1 MKKKLRGRPSRFK
14 KSMKEIALKW
24 GVTSTTVSNMAKK
37 GCNFD
42 WPDETILDWI
52 ESEQSKK
59 NKIKEHKAKRK
70 EKPCSKCKK
79 HKQRSDFNTSKTSID
94 GLTSR
99 CKLCLSEGYQQRNK
113 DKINAHKKK
122 KQKKQ
127 ELAKMRI
134 KTCSKC
140 KKLKNYADFHKNKT
154 TSDGLVAWCKSCLRA
169 KYQKKNKDKIEAKNK
184 RIAYNKKHKKAK
196 ASHRAKERYQRD
208 IEASRAKQRES
219 DRRRKAKRREY
230 DRKRRATDPVYRATL
245 AHRARIRKALIN
257 NSKSSSSTEL
267 TGCSIKQFRQ
277 NLESQFTEGM
287 SWDNYGKR
295 GWHIDHII
303 PCASFDLSDP
313 AQQRACFHYT
323 NQQPLWAKNNESKG
337 DRIPDNHQPE
347 LPINYE
353 AK

>member
-1 MKKKLRGRPSRFK
+1 M
-14 KSMKEIALKW
+14 
-24 GVTSTTVSNMAKK
+24 
-37 GCNFD
+37 
-42 WPDETILDWI
+42 
-52 ESEQSKK
+52 
-59 NKIKEHKAKRK
+59 
-70 EKPCSKCKK
+70 
-79 HKQRSDFNTSKTSID
+79 
-94 GLTSR
+94 
-99 CKLCLSEGYQQRNK
+99 
-113 DKINAHKKK
+113 
-122 KQKKQ
+122 
-127 ELAKMRI
+127 
-134 KTCSKC
+134 KTCSTC
-140 KKLKNYADFHKNKT
+140 KQEKEA
-154 TSDGLVAWCKSCLRA
+154 SCFYKRNA
-169 KYQKKNKDKIEAKNK
+169 SKDKLCASCKDCMQSYVKANK
-184 RIAYNKKHKKAK
+184 QKAK
-196 ASHRAKERYQRD
+196 ARAKVYREKNKKLIAKKDAERYQRD
-208 IEASRAKQRES
+208 IEASRAKRRES